1 MLSNDT
7 YLAFLFKIIF
17 ILYTD
22 SQSRPTWKNH
32 TLHIS
37 VPAGVGIY
45 IHISVQVDTNN
56 LRTCDF
62 WSTYDVI
69 SFIFYHN
76 LAMQIIQFHE
86 NHGVKN

>member
-1 MLSNDT
+1 MDKTVINASRAMLNNDT

-32 TLHIS
+32 ALHDS
-37 VPAGVGIY
+37 VADGVVIY
-45 IHISVQVDTNN
+45 IHRSVQVDTDN
-56 LRTCDF
+56 LITCHF

-69 SFIFYHN
+69 NFIF
-76 LAMQIIQFHE
+76 LS
-86 NHGVKN
+86 